1 MTEFNR
7 ERFLLRLIAGVV
19 LAQLAFYGVGAMV
32 CSYRF
37 ASSNAKLT
45 EGACQTLQLNINRSS
60 EIALNVL
67 LALLGAGA
75 VAADAMSGKGK
86 RREDE
91 KPSPP
96 PEENDPRY

>member
-19 LAQLAFYGVGAMV
+19 LAQLAFYGMGAMV

-45 EGACQTLQLNINRSS
+45 EGACQPLQANLNRSS
-60 EIALNVL
+60 EVALNVL

-75 VAADAMSGKGK
+75 VALDAMSGKEK

-96 PEENDPRY
+96 PEDDARY

>member
-1 MTEFNR
+1 VTFNR

-19 LAQLAFYGVGAMV
+19 VAELAFYGVGTAA
-32 CSYRF
+32 CAWRF
-37 ASSNAKLT
+37 ASSSINSPICRPLR
-45 EGACQTLQLNINRSS
+45 EGLNGAV
-60 EIALNVL
+60 ETALNVL

>member
-45 EGACQTLQLNINRSS
+45 EGACQPLQLSVNRAV
-60 EIALNVL
+60 EISLNVL
-67 LALLGAGA
+67 LALLGASA
-75 VAADAMSGKGK
+75 VAADAINGK
-86 RREDE
+86 RKDE
-91 KPSPP
+91 SSNRPP
-96 PEENDPRY
+96 PEDDPRY